1 MDEKMKAALEL
12 PYEFDAA
19 KVPMKDVFD
28 LSGKVAIVTGG
39 CTGLGFAV
47 TSRLAEAG
55 AKVVIS
61 SRSAERGA
69 KAEAYFRGKGCDV
82 TYFQADVRDVEQCY
96 AMVDFTER
104 TYQQVDILVP
114 CAAYW
119 DMYAFVDT
127 QEQVYEDIMNT
138 NVKGQYYCIQASARS
153 MIKRGKGGK
162 ICMISSIMRTG
173 MGDTPHM
180 NFDSVYITS
189 KSALTGMCVAL
200 ARELKAHNISVNCVA
215 PGAMTTW
222 GVKMNAKACYG
233 LYGPEY
239 LEDIIKYSSGVPR
252 SETPDDV
259 ARMVLC
265 MCTSV
270 SDFMSGVTVDVD
282 GGATITFMEKP
293 WSCTL
298 DGCVPGVTKN

>member
-1 MDEKMKAALEL
+1 MDEQTKALIEM

-28 LSGKVAIVTGG
+28 LTGKVAIVTGG

-61 SRSAERGA
+61 SRSAERGVR
-69 KAEAYFRGKGCDV
+69 AEAYFRGKGYDV

-96 AMVDFTER
+96 AIVDFTEK

-127 QEQVYEDIMNT
+127 QEQVYKDIMDT
-138 NVKGQYYCIQASARS
+138 NVKGQYYCIQAAVRS

-173 MGDTPHM
+173 AGDTPHM

-200 ARELKAHNISVNCVA
+200 ARELKVHNISINCVA
-215 PGAMTTW
+215 PGAMMTW
-222 GVKMNAKACYG
+222 GCRTNGKAAYM

-239 LEDIIKYSSGVPR
+239 MQDVMANGPKVPM
-252 SETPDDV
+252 SKTPDEM
-259 ARMVLC
+259 ARMIFC

-270 SDFMSGVTVDVD
+270 SDFMCGVTVDVD
-282 GGATITFMEKP
+282 GGATMNFMEKP
-293 WSCTL
+293 WSFTM
-298 DGCVPGVTKN
+298 DGCVPGPAKN

>member
-1 MDEKMKAALEL
+1 MDDKMRENLEL
-12 PYEFDAA
+12 SYEFDAK

-47 TSRLAEAG
+47 TSRLVEAG
-55 AKVVIS
+55 AKVVIA

-69 KAEAYFRGKGCDV
+69 KAEAYFRDKGYDV
-82 TYFQADVRDVEQCY
+82 TYCQVDVRDVDQCY
-96 AMVDFTER
+96 AMVEFTEK

-127 QEQVYEDIMNT
+127 QEQVYKDIMDT
-138 NVKGQYYCIQASARS
+138 NVKGQYYCIQAAARS

-173 MGDTPHM
+173 VGDTPHM
-180 NFDSVYITS
+180 NLDSVYITS

-200 ARELKAHNISVNCVA
+200 ARELRVHGISVNCVA

-222 GVKMNAKACYG
+222 GMRVNGKAAYG
-233 LYGPEY
+233 LYGDEYMPDVMKYGPE
-239 LEDIIKYSSGVPR
+239 VPR

-270 SDFMSGVTVDVD
+270 SDFMRGVTVDVD
-282 GGATITFMEKP
+282 GGATMTFTEKP
-293 WSCTL
+293 WSITL
-298 DGCVPGVTKN
+298 EGCVPGPAKK